1 LAFVFSCQ
9 ATALLAFVGAPTV
22 DLANR
27 YHTSSVSYWL
37 LSISL
42 RSLLAAFALGFYVV
56 LAPVGRSTAVVISVI
71 VLAFSL
77 QLDLQSLF
85 IFRTKGMAVIRSN
98 DGKWEIFSDL
108 LKLVWPYIVIFG
120 ISSKNIQ

>member
-1 LAFVFSCQ
+1 
-9 ATALLAFVGAPTV
+9 V